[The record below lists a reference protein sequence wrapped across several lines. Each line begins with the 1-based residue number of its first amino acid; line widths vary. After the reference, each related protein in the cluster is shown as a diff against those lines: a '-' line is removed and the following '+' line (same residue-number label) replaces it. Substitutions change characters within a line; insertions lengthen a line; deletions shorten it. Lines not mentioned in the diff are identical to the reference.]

1 MPHKLQFLRKP
12 HHAAYQMKGFEL
24 NNKNK
29 QLKYISGETQT
40 KYLVNTLF
48 AGVAGIVPDNEK
60 HHNKENP

>member
-1 MPHKLQFLRKP
+1 
-12 HHAAYQMKGFEL
+12 MKGFEL

-60 HHNKENP
+60 HHNKVNP